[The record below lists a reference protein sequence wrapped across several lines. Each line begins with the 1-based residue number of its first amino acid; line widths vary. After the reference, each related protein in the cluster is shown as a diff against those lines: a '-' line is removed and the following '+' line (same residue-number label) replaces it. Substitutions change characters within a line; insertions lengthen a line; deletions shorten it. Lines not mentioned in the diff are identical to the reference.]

1 MLNSNYKKSRLVF
14 FTNDVETFSLR
25 NHCLSDKTG
34 EKVLKKGMPILLELY
49 KKYNVRSTFFFTGYI
64 AEKFPEIVKMILL
77 EGHEVGCHG
86 YTHFADSAFD
96 VLTLNEQVQRLKK
109 SKTILEDISGQEVIS
124 FRAPAL
130 RVNEFTVRALELT
143 SFKIDSSVAS
153 QRGDM
158 FFSFG
163 SFKKLNWITAPRK
176 CYYTDKNNM
185 SRKGTSGIFEIPI
198 NSYLIPYI
206 GTFMRISPIIT
217 KILRRLVDFETKLS
231 NHIPV
236 FIIHPNEFIEED
248 LNLTKFSKRTKNII
262 SYLIADK
269 LRYKLKLR
277 NLGID
282 AISLFEDQI
291 KFFYNRNYKFITLKE
306 YFKIMQI
313 KGVKNETNGS

>member
-1 MLNSNYKKSRLVF
+1 MTKKKFFF
-14 FTNDVETFSLR
+14 FTNDVETTSIR

-34 EKVLKKGMPILLELY
+34 EKVLKEGMPILLDLY
-49 KKYNVRSTFFFTGYI
+49 NKYNVKSTFFFTGYI
-64 AEKFPEIVKMILL
+64 AEKFPEIVKMILS
-77 EGHEVGCHG
+77 EEHEVGCHG

-96 VLTLNEQVQRLKK
+96 VLSYKQQVDHLKK
-109 SKTILEDISGQEVIS
+109 SKDILEQISGQEVIS

-130 RVNEFTVRALELT
+130 RVNKNTALALAET
-143 SFKIDSSVAS
+143 GFKIDSSVAP
-153 QRGDM
+153 QRGDI

-163 SFKKLNWITAPRK
+163 ALKKLNWINASRK
-176 CYYTDKNNM
+176 CYFARKNNL
-185 SRKGTSGIFEIPI
+185 SRKGDSKILEVPI

-248 LNLTKFSKRTKNII
+248 LDLTKFSKRAKNVI

-306 YFKIMQI
+306 FYNIMVI
-313 KGVKNETNGS
+313 NGGEKNETNGS